1 MELFCHTPAGGYGIT
16 VERGAIGKAAQ
27 LADLDR
33 KVLVV
38 TDTGVPPAYSD
49 AVLSQCPDGHRFVI
63 GKGEK
68 HKNVSTWESI
78 LEEML
83 RLGFTR
89 KDAVVA
95 VGGGV
100 VGDIAGFAAATY
112 MRGIDFINI
121 PTTLLSQ
128 VDSSVGGKT
137 GINCGGVKN
146 SVGAFHYP
154 VRVIIDPDCLSTLDG
169 RLVSE
174 GLAEAIKMAAT
185 SDAALFE
192 KIEKSRN
199 LAEDLEDIIASAL
212 RIKINVVEQDPGEK
226 GLRKVLNFGHTI
238 GHAIEAAALDE
249 YFHGECVAM
258 GMPCMASPKAAGR
271 IVKLLEKYN
280 LPTRIPFAPETL
292 MPYILHDKKMASG
305 KVTVVY
311 VDKIGSFEFRQAG
324 PEELKCYM
332 DNYLEK

>member
-1 MELFCHTPAGGYGIT
+1 MELFCHTPTGGYGIT
-16 VERGAIGKAAQ
+16 VERGAIGKVAQ

-38 TDTGVPPAYSD
+38 TDSGVPAAYSD
-49 AVLSQCPDGHRFVI
+49 AILAQCPDGHKFVF
-63 GKGEK
+63 GQGERN
-68 HKNVSTWESI
+68 KNLKTYSSI

-89 KDAVVA
+89 RDAVVA

-100 VGDIAGFAAATY
+100 AGDIAGFAAATY

-137 GINCGGVKN
+137 GIDFGGVKN
-146 SVGAFHYP
+146 PVGAFHYP
-154 VRVIIDPDCLSTLDG
+154 VRVIIDPDCLATLDD
-169 RLVSE
+169 RLLRE

-185 SDAALFE
+185 SDSSLFE
-192 KIEKSRN
+192 RIAASRD
-199 LAEDLEDIIASAL
+199 LAKDLEEIIVSAL
-212 RIKINVVEQDPGEK
+212 SIKIDVVEQDPSER
-226 GLRKVLNFGHTI
+226 GLRKVLNFGHTV
-238 GHAIEAAALDE
+238 GHAIEAAADGK

-258 GMPCMASPKAAGR
+258 GMSCMASPEAAAR
-271 IVKLLEKYN
+271 IVKVLEKYN

-292 MPYILHDKKMASG
+292 MPFILHDKKMVSD

-324 PEELKCYM
+324 IGELKCYIE
-332 DNYLEK
+332 NNPAR